1 MRGGDVRMEGG
12 GHRGEGVVA
21 RGGYV
26 RHGGGAVGADSE
38 GFAKGGEAV
47 NRVLDGLAW
56 VVAHWVHW
64 HRWRGRR
71 LWMATEDAHV
81 HHSYAAL
88 AQSEFIAEMR
98 EQQFRA
104 EQAAL
109 RLRCCEEASLVAVFG
124 RRECGWICPAHGNTE
139 PAEWHAPSP

>member
-26 RHGGGAVGADSE
+26 RHGGGAVGADSA

-64 HRWRGRR
+64 HRWRVRR
-71 LWMATEDAHV
+71 RWMATEGV
-81 HHSYAAL
+81 AL
-88 AQSEFIAEMR
+88 VR
-98 EQQFRA
+98 WY
-104 EQAAL
+104 
-109 RLRCCEEASLVAVFG
+109 EASTVPQAPTRPQNRYSYGLIPLNAAVF
-124 RRECGWICPAHGNTE
+124 WTE
-139 PAEWHAPSP
+139 RTGDVGDPWDSYWRLVGALTAVADELP